1 MGILRA
7 VAWLFLLVA
16 VIVFT
21 ADLTQSANGSAPASA
36 SLLSHWKTMSPGSLA
51 ASATFIQHYT
61 HPKLWDPVL
70 LRLMLLPAWLLIG
83 GVGVLLGVLSR
94 GKRRVNIY
102 AN

>member
-1 MGILRA
+1 MAIVRA

-21 ADLTQSANGSAPASA
+21 SDLTQTVNGSAPASS
-36 SLLSHWKTMSPGSLA
+36 SLLSHWKTTSPGTLA
-51 ASATFIQHYT
+51 ATGSFVQHYG

-83 GVGVLLGVLSR
+83 TLGVVLAVLSR
-94 GKRRVNIY
+94 GKRRVNIF